1 MHTGWDDEQQRKID
15 TTDELTAENERLQA
29 EVHELFKRN
38 QVLQSQND
46 KLQQRKQ
53 DAVDEAY
60 KLRQIMRKKERYAI
74 DVKIEFD
81 ETLQTERAHVAKLQ
95 SENAALRAQLAEA
108 NKRNSH
114 LERFLSGVEAYHRLG
129 QCSQCGAAT
138 FDGLICGVCRHDDSD
153 D

>member
-95 SENAALRAQLAEA
+95 SASTKLRAQLAEA
-108 NKRNSH
+108 VHVLNAMHTEMAIVCNAGFDPERWAERMSALNKAGDVLSKH
-114 LERFLSGVEAYHRLG
+114 LE
-129 QCSQCGAAT
+129 
-138 FDGLICGVCRHDDSD
+138 LIA
-153 D
+153 